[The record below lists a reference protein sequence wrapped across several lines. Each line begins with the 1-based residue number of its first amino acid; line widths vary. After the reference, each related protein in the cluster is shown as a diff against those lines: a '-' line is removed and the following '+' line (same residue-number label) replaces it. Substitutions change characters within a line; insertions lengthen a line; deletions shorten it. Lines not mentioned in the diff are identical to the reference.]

1 MNCGIDFGTSNSAL
15 AVAQA
20 TSSTVANASSI
31 TLAAVEGTQTT
42 LPSALF
48 YSNSGQAY
56 FGRRA
61 MQAFMEGDEGRFMR
75 SLKRLLGTS
84 LMGQGTPVNGKIKK
98 FDAILADFIRHMKTT
113 AEAQFGRPLQN
124 VVMGRPVHFA
134 DNDAATDSRA
144 KAELEKIAK
153 AAGFKQVEFQFEPIA
168 AAFAHERNLTG
179 EHLALVVDIG
189 GGTSDFTVIRLSPQ
203 ARDKLDRSS
212 DILANSGIRIGGND
226 LDKDFCLG
234 VFMPHFGYATT
245 YGQKNLT
252 LPVSPFHEMSEWS
265 KINFLYTPKMRAQI
279 NSLYQQSHAQATFGR
294 FVKVLQEETGHQLLS
309 LVEHSKIDLTGC
321 GETTVAFDY
330 IESGFGITATR
341 DSFNNTIE
349 KHIVSISGCA
359 GDCLQQSG
367 LGTADIELIILT
379 GGTTEVPLLKTAL
392 RRQFPQANF
401 SEENKLS
408 SVGLGLG
415 YDSIRRFG

>member
-1 MNCGIDFGTSNSAL
+1 
-15 AVAQA
+15 
-20 TSSTVANASSI
+20 
-31 TLAAVEGTQTT
+31 
-42 LPSALF
+42 
-48 YSNSGQAY
+48 
-56 FGRRA
+56 

-84 LMGQGTPVNGKIKK
+84 LMGQGTPVNGKTKK
-98 FDAILADFIRHMKTT
+98 FDDILAEFIGQMKKT
-113 AEAQFGRPLQN
+113 AEAQFGRSLQN

-168 AAFAHERNLTG
+168 AAFAHERNLTR
-179 EHLALVVDIG
+179 ERLALVVDIG
-189 GGTSDFTVIRLSPQ
+189 GGTSDFTVIRLSPE
-203 ARDKLDRSS
+203 AMDMIDRSS

-252 LPVSPFHEMSEWS
+252 LPVSPFHEMAEWS
-265 KINFLYTPKMRAQI
+265 KINFLYTPKMRAQMH
-279 NSLYQQSHAQATFGR
+279 SLYQESHAQDRFGR
-294 FVKVLQEETGHQLLS
+294 FVKVLREETGHRLLS
-309 LVEHSKIDLTGC
+309 LVEHSKITLTEYAETKADL
-321 GETTVAFDY
+321 DY
-330 IESGFGITATR
+330 IESGFGIVATR
-341 DSFNNTIE
+341 NTFNATIE
-349 KHIVSISGCA
+349 KHIVSIADCA
-359 GDCLQQSG
+359 NECLRQSA
-367 LGTADIELIILT
+367 LSADDIELIVLT

-392 RRQFPQANF
+392 RQQFPQAEF